1 MTVLRRAAAVAVAFV
16 LLAGCGP
23 ERRDARRDRSSI
35 TVTLADFSV
44 DLAPGRAAAGTVAF
58 DVVNVGPSL
67 HQFLLLRTEQPA
79 DLLPTDARGN
89 VDEGNPDLEVIERV
103 SALET
108 DETTA
113 VEADLSPG
121 DYVVICNLPGHYGQG
136 MYAPLT
142 VDVG

>member
-1 MTVLRRAAAVAVAFV
+1 MTALRRAAAVAVAVV

-23 ERRDARRDRSSI
+23 DRRDARRDRSSI

-44 DLAPGRAAAGTVAF
+44 EVAPVRAAAGTVAF
-58 DVVNVGPSL
+58 DVINVGPSL
-67 HQFLLLRTEQPA
+67 HEFLLLRTDQPA

-89 VDEGNPDLEVIERV
+89 VHEGSPDLELIAEV

-121 DYVVICNLPGHYGQG
+121 DYVMICNLPSHYGQG
-136 MYAPLT
+136 MYASLT
-142 VDVG
+142 VE